1 MDIDGDTSADNRDNN
16 LNELLLNKNISNN
29 ISEPSY

>member
-1 MDIDGDTSADNRDNN
+1 MDIDADTGADNRYNDQ
-16 LNELLLNKNISNN
+16 NEFLLNKNISNN